1 MCSSD
6 LNTPTQQDFYIHRN
20 SYIANNETEL
30 QSAALGETGYSVDGY
45 SNVVNPVLTLVR
57 GGSYT
62 FHVNQS
68 AGFWIQTEIGTSGE
82 SAVQNNI
89 STRNVLGVSNNGVT
103 SGAITFT
110 VPLSTAQDYLMNYTT
125 LNQEVDIIVDGV
137 TYDQLNGQ
145 NYDNFVQAQGLDG
158 VRSFDGKFIVF
169 TSQTGFTGVPTSQ
182 YGGVWQVNVQSDR
195 TMKLKIGRA
204 HV

>member
-1 MCSSD
+1 MLFRSLGTNTYKVNNVYNYVDILNQISADGGINNNHDRLFTNRYYSYNGFVD
-6 LNTPTQQDFYIHRN
+6 LDKLTNYRQYYWVPGGPLSVDVTANNTPTQQDFYIHRN

-110 VPLSTAQDYLMNYTT
+110 VPQ
-125 LNQEVDIIVDGV
+125 
-137 TYDQLNGQ
+137 
-145 NYDNFVQAQGLDG
+145 
-158 VRSFDGKFIVF
+158 
-169 TSQTGFTGVPTSQ
+169 
-182 YGGVWQVNVQSDR
+182 
-195 TMKLKIGRA
+195 IGRA